1 MNITGKNL
9 FDDKKIIR
17 KYIEYLNDN
26 DENIVS
32 IEINQYTK
40 DYLEEKGIYKIA
52 NALCIINNNLSNF
65 EIKFNRQKK
74 IKATEYIPYK
84 VGE

>member
-9 FDDKKIIR
+9 FDDKKIIN

-26 DENIVS
+26 NENIVS
-32 IEINQYTK
+32 VEINQYTK
-40 DYLEEKGIYKIA
+40 DYLKEKSVYKIV
-52 NALCIINNNLSNF
+52 NALCIINNNLRNF

-74 IKATEYIPYK
+74 IKQLNICHMK
-84 VGE
+84 

>member
-9 FDDKKIIR
+9 FDDKKIIN

-26 DENIVS
+26 NENIVS
-32 IEINQYTK
+32 VEINQYTK
-40 DYLEEKGIYKIA
+40 DYLKEKSVYKIV
-52 NALCIINNNLSNF
+52 NALCIINNNLRNF
-65 EIKFNRQKK
+65 EIKFNRQKN
-74 IKATEYIPYK
+74 KAIEYMPYE

>member
-9 FDDKKIIR
+9 FDDKKIIN

-26 DENIVS
+26 NENIVS
-32 IEINQYTK
+32 VEINQYTK
-40 DYLEEKGIYKIA
+40 DYLEEKSVYKIA
-52 NALCIINNNLSNF
+52 NALCIINNNLRNF
-65 EIKFNRQKK
+65 EIKFNRQKN
-74 IKATEYIPYK
+74 KAIEYMPYE

>member
-9 FDDKKIIR
+9 FDDEKIIN

-26 DENIVS
+26 NENIVS
-32 IEINQYTK
+32 VEINQYTK

-52 NALCIINNNLSNF
+52 NALCIINNNLRNF

-74 IKATEYIPYK
+74 IEATEYEPYK